1 MRRLVHIIST
11 RLLLILSLVTCSSCV
26 SEDVPD
32 DTPEGNFEALWQIID
47 RHYCF
52 LDYKAETIGLDWAEV
67 HQRYRARISSEMT
80 KVQLQEVLTDML
92 AELRDG
98 HVNLY
103 TSADVSRYWHWYED
117 YPRNLDE
124 ELRRAYLGTDYKIAA
139 GIKYR
144 ILDDNVGYMTY
155 ESFAAGVGEGNLDD
169 VLYYLRSCQGLIIDV
184 RGNTGGQLT
193 YAERLS
199 ERLTNERLLVGY
211 TQYKT
216 GTGHSQFS
224 NPKAEYINPSQGIR
238 WQKQVVV
245 LQNRECYSACN
256 IFIRN
261 ARACERVTTLGDQTG
276 GGSGMPFS
284 SELPNGWA
292 VRFSASPSLDK
303 DMQQIEF
310 GIQPDI
316 PCALDPDDVR
326 RGRDTLIEKAREIIG
341 RAASLAKSSPL
352 PLGSSENSEL

>member
-1 MRRLVHIIST
+1 MRRFIY
-11 RLLLILSLVTCSSCV
+11 ILHFTFYIFAGLTACV
-26 SEDVPD
+26 NEPTFD

-47 RHYCF
+47 EHYCF
-52 LDYKAETIGLDWAEV
+52 LDYKAEAIGLDWNEV
-67 HQRYRARISSEMT
+67 HQRYRQRINPKMS

-92 AELRDG
+92 GELRDG

-103 TSADVSRYWHWYED
+103 TSADVSRYWAWHED
-117 YPRNLDE
+117 YPRQWSQ
-124 ELRRAYLGTDYKIAA
+124 ELRDRYLGTDYKIAA
-139 GIKYR
+139 GIRYR
-144 ILDDNVGYMTY
+144 ILEDNIGLVVY
-155 ESFAAGVGEGNLDD
+155 ESFASAIGEGNLDD
-169 VLYYLRSCQGLIIDV
+169 VLFYLRSCHGLIIDV

-193 YAERLS
+193 NAELLS
-199 ERLTNERLLVGY
+199 QRLTNERLLVGY

-216 GTGHSQFS
+216 GRGHSDFS
-224 NPKAEYINPSQGIR
+224 KPQPEYVEPSTGVR
-238 WQKQVVV
+238 WQKRVVV

-261 ARACERVTTLGDQTG
+261 ARECPLVTTLGDPSG

-284 SELPNGWA
+284 TELPNGWA

-316 PCALDPDDVR
+316 PCVLDSADVA
-326 RGRDTLIEKAREIIG
+326 RGRDTLLERAREILHD
-341 RAASLAKSSPL
+341 S
-352 PLGSSENSEL
+352 